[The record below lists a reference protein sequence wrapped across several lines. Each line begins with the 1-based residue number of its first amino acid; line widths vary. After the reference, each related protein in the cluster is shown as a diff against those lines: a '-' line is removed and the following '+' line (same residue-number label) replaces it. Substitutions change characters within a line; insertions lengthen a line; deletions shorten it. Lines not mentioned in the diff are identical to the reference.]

1 MLRCSNSSKECRNC
15 KYEVQSFPPFVRC
28 GIACIYMYGDF
39 AAFLSPWRDFFQK
52 LYNWLCSA
60 IKGLQERGGLCYDEP
75 MMKSLL
81 MLSLVCCLVM
91 ATWAATPSEKEHL
104 QQQTMLLHDALR
116 GYDMMT
122 LDVQETAEGRV
133 RRYVLSHVQAEE
145 MAQALIMLRSAEQ
158 GRETLTYPQYRLNLH
173 GVEGEYFVFDLSLIV
188 PEDEPAVNYILPVVE
203 YERMRAVIE
212 ELEENARAGMK

>member
-1 MLRCSNSSKECRNC
+1 
-15 KYEVQSFPPFVRC
+15 
-28 GIACIYMYGDF
+28 
-39 AAFLSPWRDFFQK
+39 
-52 LYNWLCSA
+52 
-60 IKGLQERGGLCYDEP
+60 
-75 MMKSLL
+75 
-81 MLSLVCCLVM
+81 
-91 ATWAATPSEKEHL
+91 
-104 QQQTMLLHDALR
+104 
-116 GYDMMT
+116 MMT

-158 GRETLTYPQYRLNLH
+158 GRETLAYPQYGLKLH